1 LIPIARKE
9 WAAALCALPAAEV
22 KHLANVLSGELEV
35 RDVALPHA
43 GLGLLNLRDG
53 AFEESYFIGE
63 IPVARAEVI
72 VRSAAGDEER
82 GGALIVDDRAQLARA
97 IAILDA
103 VLAGKLPG
111 SAPAL
116 ALLRRGMEVRRQKHD
131 ERKKL
136 LAATRVDFSLLGQED
151 DEDEA

>member
-1 LIPIARKE
+1 MNIPRNK
-9 WAAALCALPAAEV
+9 WPSVLCSLPASEV
-22 KHLANVLSGELEV
+22 RHLANVLSGELEV

-43 GLGLLNLRDG
+43 GLGLLNMREG
-53 AFEESYFIGE
+53 AFQESYFIGE
-63 IPVARAEVI
+63 IPVARAEVV
-72 VRSAAGDEER
+72 VRDTAGYEAR

-103 VLAGKLPG
+103 VMAGKLPG
-111 SAPAL
+111 WVNAMTLVQQGLEAHQ
-116 ALLRRGMEVRRQKHD
+116 QKQT

-151 DEDEA
+151 DEDEE

>member
-1 LIPIARKE
+1 MNIPRNL
-9 WAAALCALPAAEV
+9 WPSALCSLPASEV
-22 KHLANVLSGELEV
+22 RQLADVLSSELEV

-43 GLGLLNLRDG
+43 GLGLLNMREG
-53 AFEESYFIGE
+53 AFQESYFIGE

-72 VRSAAGDEER
+72 VRATSGIEMR

-103 VLAGKLPG
+103 VMAGKLPG
-111 SAPAL
+111 WAHAMTL
-116 ALLRRGMEVRRQKHD
+116 VQQGIAAHQQKQI

-151 DEDEA
+151 DEDEE

>member
-1 LIPIARKE
+1 MNLPRKE

-35 RDVALPHA
+35 RDVALSHA
-43 GLGLLNLRDG
+43 GLGLLNMRDG
-53 AFEESYFIGE
+53 SFQESYFIGE

-72 VRSAAGDEER
+72 VRSAAGGEVR
-82 GGALIVDDRAQLARA
+82 GGALIMDDRAQFARA

-103 VLAGKLPG
+103 VMAGKLPG
-111 SAPAL
+111 SVPAL
-116 ALLRRGMEVRRQKHD
+116 ALVQRGMQLRQQKHNERQKQ
-131 ERKKL
+131 
-136 LAATRVDFSLLGQED
+136 LAATRVDFSLLEQED

>member
-1 LIPIARKE
+1 MNAPRKE
-9 WAAALCALPAAEV
+9 WASALCALPAAEV
-22 KHLANVLSGELEV
+22 KHLANVLAGELEV
-35 RDVALPHA
+35 RDAALPQT

-53 AFEESYFIGE
+53 AFAEPYFLGE
-63 IPVARAEVI
+63 IPVARAEVM

-82 GGALIVDDRAQLARA
+82 GGALILDDRAQLARA

-116 ALLRRGMEVRRQKHD
+116 ALVRRGMDVRCHKQN

>member
-1 LIPIARKE
+1 MNIPRKD
-9 WAAALCALPAAEV
+9 WAVALCALPAAEV
-22 KHLANVLSGELEV
+22 KHLANVLSDELEV

-53 AFEESYFIGE
+53 AFQESYFIGE
-63 IPVARAEVI
+63 IPVARAEVT
-72 VRSAAGDEER
+72 VRSAAGDEAR
-82 GGALIVDDRAQLARA
+82 GGALIVDDRAQFARS

-111 SAPAL
+111 WMTAMEL
-116 ALLRRGMEVRRQKHD
+116 VRNGMQAHRQKSS
-131 ERKKL
+131 ERKKQ
-136 LAATRVDFSLLGQED
+136 LAATRVDFSLLEQED

>member
-1 LIPIARKE
+1 M
-9 WAAALCALPAAEV
+9 
-22 KHLANVLSGELEV
+22 
-35 RDVALPHA
+35 A
-43 GLGLLNLRDG
+43 GT
-53 AFEESYFIGE
+53 
-63 IPVARAEVI
+63 
-72 VRSAAGDEER
+72 
-82 GGALIVDDRAQLARA
+82 
-97 IAILDA
+97 
-103 VLAGKLPG
+103 LPG

>member
-1 LIPIARKE
+1 MNVPRKE

-22 KHLANVLSGELEV
+22 KHLVKVLCKGLEV
-35 RDVALPHA
+35 RDVALPNA
-43 GLGLLNLRDG
+43 GLGLLNMSDG
-53 AFEESYFIGE
+53 AFGESYFIGE

-82 GGALIVDDRAQLARA
+82 GGALIMDDRAQLARS

-111 SAPAL
+111 SVPAMTL
-116 ALLRRGMEVRRQKHD
+116 VQRGMAVRKQKD
-131 ERKKL
+131 SERNQL
-136 LAATRVDFSLLGQED
+136 LTATRVDFSLLGQED
-151 DEDEA
+151 DEDEE

>member
-1 LIPIARKE
+1 MNIARNE
-9 WAAALCALPAAEV
+9 WTAALCALPAAEV

-53 AFEESYFIGE
+53 ALEESYFIGE

-72 VRSAAGDEER
+72 VRSAAGVEER
-82 GGALIVDDRAQLARA
+82 GGALIVDDRAQFARS

-111 SAPAL
+111 SVSAMAL
-116 ALLRRGMEVRRQKHD
+116 VQRGMQVRQQKHSD
-131 ERKKL
+131 RKKL

>member
-1 LIPIARKE
+1 MNIPRND
-9 WAAALCALPAAEV
+9 WPAALCALPASKV
-22 KHLANVLSGELEV
+22 RHLADVLSGELEV
-35 RDVALPHA
+35 RDVAPPHA

-53 AFEESYFIGE
+53 AFQESYFIGE
-63 IPVARAEVI
+63 IPVARAEV
-72 VRSAAGDEER
+72 VVHSAAGDEAR

-103 VLAGKLPG
+103 VMAGKLPG
-111 SAPAL
+111 WVNAMTL
-116 ALLRRGMEVRRQKHD
+116 VQQGMEVRQQKQN

-151 DEDEA
+151 DEDEE